1 MNLLDSFSNKLN
13 FKKYEQLEY
22 LSDVKLK
29 VYGKTIREL
38 FENAAEGMF
47 SLITDIG
54 KIREII
60 KKQIEISFN
69 EKMSKEDMLIVWLEK
84 LLFLNEVNGLIFSD
98 FTVTH
103 FSNEAEK
110 SNSKI
115 KAIAR
120 GEKINFKK
128 HEIFLQIKGPTYHN
142 LNIQYDKK
150 TNIFSVEI
158 VFDV

>member
-1 MNLLDSFSNKLN
+1 
-13 FKKYEQLEY
+13 E
-22 LSDVKLK
+22 
-29 VYGKTIREL
+29 
-38 FENAAEGMF
+38 
-47 SLITDIG
+47 
-54 KIREII
+54 
-60 KKQIEISFN
+60 KQIEISFN

-84 LLFLNEVNGLIFSD
+84 LLFLYEVNGLIFSD
-98 FTVTH
+98 FTITH
-103 FSNEAEK
+103 FSNETEK

-142 LNIQYDKK
+142 LNIQYDNK

-158 VFDV
+158 VFDI